1 MHVDSGCSA
10 SFLHTWKT
18 QQSSTILALCVAAR
32 TSDGIWFEHRHFF
45 LEWLV
50 HSLLF
55 MTFCNTLFAVYFCA
69 ATYFIDTSLMC
80 VCIYALPPWRVLPS
94 ARCLR
99 HTWGVRIND
108 VMLWASF
115 QVLLPSSFISISENV
130 MFHLQR
136 RNPSTPT
143 NWRKTIWYIWLVKRW
158 YTLI

>member
-55 MTFCNTLFAVYFCA
+55 MTFCNTLFAVYFCI
-69 ATYFIDTSLMC
+69 ATYFIDTFLMC
-80 VCIYALPPWRVLPS
+80 VYLCSSTLKAPS
-94 ARCLR
+94 VSKMSETYLRGTDQRCYVVSIIPGASAKFLHLHFWKC
-99 HTWGVRIND
+99 HT
-108 VMLWASF
+108 S
-115 QVLLPSSFISISENV
+115 PS
-130 MFHLQR
+130 
-136 RNPSTPT
+136 
-143 NWRKTIWYIWLVKRW
+143 KTKL
-158 YTLI
+158 